1 MSHRSA
7 FQLSIIHV
15 IVALA
20 VICAGATPVKALE
33 QTATRIGEVRAVDQS
48 DGTSIEVALTGDEAA
63 PHISRLRNP
72 DRIVL
77 DFVGA
82 APEAGY
88 RRINVSN
95 SLVATIRIALFRDG
109 GHGNAPVTRVVV
121 DLEKQAEYESRT
133 EKGKFILRVFEQGR
147 SERPA
152 VETEPT
158 MPRSPQTPAVSTD
171 LASNSAQKI
180 ALNKVEVS
188 HTAVMTSVVLTFD
201 GPATPQCMT
210 LKDPAR
216 FVMDFPDATPGNTL
230 KHSSLSAGVVKSVR
244 VSLFKKQPEVL
255 RVVLDE
261 RQEVGRP
268 ALVAQGNQVIVQYPE
283 ESHTPNARATTTA
296 GSSTSQTRMAASS
309 IVPRLKVESNDRPS
323 PVQPKPSNP
332 VSQAPVLPQA
342 TTVIYANGL
351 LSIDAQNSTLTDI
364 LYAVSEKTG
373 AKIDLPFSDGMLD
386 KVVFKAGP
394 GSPRDVLATM
404 LQGTAYN
411 YYIIENS
418 SGGLDAIVLSPK

>member
-1 MSHRSA
+1 MSPRSV
-7 FQLSIIHV
+7 LRLPVTRV
-15 IVALA
+15 IVVLA
-20 VICAGATPVKALE
+20 IVCTCAFPLVASE
-33 QTATRIGEVRAVDQS
+33 QAATRIGEVRVVDQPQ
-48 DGTSIEVALTGDEAA
+48 GTGIVVALDGDESA
-63 PHISRLRNP
+63 PHISRLANP
-72 DRIVL
+72 DRIIL
-77 DFVGA
+77 DFFGAVPKVG
-82 APEAGY
+82 Y
-88 RRINVSN
+88 QRINVNN
-95 SLVATIRIALFRDG
+95 SLVATIRVALFRDG
-109 GHGNAPVTRVVV
+109 RRGNTPVTRVVV
-121 DLEKQAEYESRT
+121 DVEKQVEYESRT
-133 EKGKFILRVFEQGR
+133 EKGKFILRVFEQGQPTD
-147 SERPA
+147 PA
-152 VETEPT
+152 AVTEPT
-158 MPRSPQTPAVSTD
+158 MPRFPQTPAVSTD